1 MRVRKGVG
9 KVTTKPKKNPYRRAE
24 RAFRITGSALKY
36 TALGILVAL
45 FIAVGW
51 IGGLGA
57 WALLIPVGAAVGASA
72 VIGVIFV
79 ITVPIM
85 IVAEKIAKRWRQKR
99 GEWDAAHRR
108 A

>member
-1 MRVRKGVG
+1 MRVWKGVG

-24 RAFRITGSALKY
+24 RAFRY

-51 IGGLGA
+51 IGA
-57 WALLIPVGAAVGASA
+57 WALLIPVGALV

-85 IVAEKIAKRWRQKR
+85 IVAEKIAKRWRQK
-99 GEWDAAHRR
+99 WDAAHRR